1 MFRTI
6 FRLFSQ
12 RKPPLSN
19 LEQPWATSNRLQ
31 RAVDDLRSWFCS
43 VLGASRPWLIE
54 ASSVLQHA
62 ISMAQHFN
70 FWSETIYLSLLD
82 PHSCIPLFSKA
93 FRAFQQRRKGPLSWH
108 VEEKGL
114 GSGMVFEKGRASYQA
129 WKSVTAVPCFSRHLW
144 AVAFVAF
151 SDHCIPCF
159 WGKNPMLDHQNQNES
174 PNDICSV

>member
-1 MFRTI
+1 MVI
-6 FRLFSQ
+6 FHSYVSLPEGRSNHCQ
-12 RKPPLSN
+12 RDKFDGQCSELYLDYLAKENPPLSN

-82 PHSCIPLFSKA
+82 PHSCIPLSPRPFAPFSNGEKDLFPGMWKKKA
-93 FRAFQQRRKGPLSWH
+93 WEVGWSSKKEGRPIRHEKVWQLS
-108 VEEKGL
+108 L
-114 GSGMVFEKGRASYQA
+114 AS
-129 WKSVTAVPCFSRHLW
+129 R
-144 AVAFVAF
+144 
-151 SDHCIPCF
+151 
-159 WGKNPMLDHQNQNES
+159 
-174 PNDICSV
+174 DIYEL